1 MLYEEL
7 KSFRDECSK
16 LTIAEFIE
24 FFKDQNCDES
34 YARENW
40 ISFQDGPMLYITWHS
55 SGEDLFY
62 YILSFIAAPRKACAK
77 AANNE

>member
-16 LTIAEFIE
+16 ITINEFIK
-24 FFKDQNCDES
+24 FFKDQGCDES

-55 SGEDLFY
+55 YGSDLFY
-62 YILSFIAAPRKACAK
+62 YILSFISQPRSK
-77 AANNE
+77 EIG